1 MAHST
6 SALEVV
12 AATWEEVVESAAAA
26 RASKAERARMLS
38 FMMMDYGW
46 MRCDQEGGAVTSVSH
61 KAKDGG
67 GGRKKSG
74 MQR

>member
-46 MRCDQEGGAVTSVSH
+46 TDAI
-61 KAKDGG
+61 
-67 GGRKKSG
+67 KKG
-74 MQR
+74 EQ